1 MDQNR
6 IQDFL
11 SKLDKSRRRLT
22 AEELEVLYGLAAYP
36 DPLIR
41 SDVAALLVDH
51 YEEKSEEILL
61 RLTYDCNHLVRTD
74 AVDSLCIGRKE
85 AVLQRLLTL
94 VEQDPEYTVRGY
106 AVHSTFDVFL
116 NMFGDSDNTLKL
128 IRNVLTPLLAKES
141 NSWVRTCYYLCS
153 T

>member
-51 YEEKSEEILL
+51 YEE
-61 RLTYDCNHLVRTD
+61 
-74 AVDSLCIGRKE
+74 RK
-85 AVLQRLLTL
+85 
-94 VEQDPEYTVRGY
+94 
-106 AVHSTFDVFL
+106 FL
-116 NMFGDSDNTLKL
+116 IF
-128 IRNVLTPLLAKES
+128 
-141 NSWVRTCYYLCS
+141 
-153 T
+153 